1 MGIMGKLNTRYSIVD
16 LIILCPAL
24 LLFYLES
31 QTMGWEPIIIAMTI
45 IGLSILIFLLLRKFI
60 IRALT
65 ERTIKKRINTTE
77 ASSDDQLSLR
87 YEDPEFWFFVL
98 LVVLLVVIVPSFL
111 LIFFGFGSIFIAG
124 ITFILIAIIGT
135 IISSEIPWPS
145 RMTKR
150 NLGFEIENKS
160 NNSSNVLK

>member
-24 LLFYLES
+24 LLVYLES
-31 QTMGWEPIIIAMTI
+31 RTMGWEPIIIAMTI

-77 ASSDDQLSLR
+77 VSSDDQLANR
-87 YEDPEFWFFVL
+87 YKDPEFWFFVL
-98 LVVLLVVIVPSFL
+98 LVVLVVVIIPSFL
-111 LIFFGFGSIFIAG
+111 LIFFGFGSVFIAG
-124 ITFILIAIIGT
+124 ITIIIISTIGT
-135 IISSEIPWPS
+135 VIKTEVPWPS

-150 NLGFEIENKS
+150 NLGFEIEK
-160 NNSSNVLK
+160 KGKIIIW